1 MRCTEARYRIDQTSL
16 EQAPGRADD
25 QDLLRHLQECDDCRA
40 YAQLSDSF
48 ERILRVAAIDDTV
61 PGPTLDEQRRRVE
74 ARLRND
80 GRVPRRVA
88 RPNPLTR
95 PAWRL
100 ALSGATIALAAFL
113 FVPFTR
119 YQTIGYDV
127 SVDGTCMEVALNHE
141 RMCDMLG
148 NLGLDEAGVDL
159 IGCDTTCCVSI
170 LDLKTEREAQM
181 VAGAIARLCE
191 KKVTTS
197 IVPIVSRSTGT
208 LLERANDL
216 LRNDS

>member
-1 MRCTEARYRIDQTSL
+1 MRCTEARYRIEQTSRG
-16 EQAPGRADD
+16 QSGRAND
-25 QDLLRHLQECDDCRA
+25 QDLLRHLQECGDCRT
-40 YAQLSDSF
+40 YAELTDSF
-48 ERILRVAAIDDTV
+48 ERVLRVAAVDDTV
-61 PGPTLDEQRRRVE
+61 PGLAIDEQRLCVE
-74 ARLRND
+74 TRLRND
-80 GRVPRRVA
+80 GRALRRIA
-88 RPNPLTR
+88 RPRLLTR

-100 ALSGATIALAAFL
+100 ALSGATIVLAT
-113 FVPFTR
+113 FVFIPFTR
-119 YQTIGYDV
+119 YQTVGYDV

-216 LRNDS
+216 LRNDT